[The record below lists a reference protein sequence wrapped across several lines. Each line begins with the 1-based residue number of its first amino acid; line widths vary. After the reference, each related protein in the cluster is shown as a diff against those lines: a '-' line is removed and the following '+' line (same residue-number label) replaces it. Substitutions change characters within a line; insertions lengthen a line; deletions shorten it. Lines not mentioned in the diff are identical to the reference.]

1 MGGAGEETRGEVE
14 ALAVAAAEAMGQATK
29 ALMAL
34 LDLPVQSGSPRA
46 QCLPAA
52 SAARALR
59 DAPRVGAALSFSVT
73 GDPEGA
79 LLVFFPPGG
88 VRALTSRL
96 TGQPPPEAGSAGGLG
111 ESALKEAGNIL
122 ASAYLSAAS
131 RWAGRVLRP
140 SIPRL
145 TPDWSGAGADGAL
158 QGLLPEAGTVLLVE
172 VPFGAGR
179 LVKGRV
185 LWFPGTQTRG
195 GLLRWGQGFGP
206 EVIRVP
212 AATFAAGR
220 EPDRLWIVG
229 LGSCVGVAL
238 YDPVAR
244 VGGLAHVLVPTGG
257 KGADGRWPAASPERA
272 VAAMLQAVAASG
284 GEPGRCVAKLAGGG
298 QAFEGVLGRGKS
310 QPVGPQTA
318 AAVRAELGRRGIMV
332 VAEAI
337 SPEPGRSMELDL
349 ASGTVT
355 VRGQGGKMQVL

>member
-1 MGGAGEETRGEVE
+1 MGGGGEETRGEVE
-14 ALAVAAAEAMGQATK
+14 ALAAAAAEAMGHATK
-29 ALMAL
+29 ALTAL
-34 LDLPVQSGSPRA
+34 LDLPVRSGSPRA
-46 QCLPAA
+46 QCLPVA
-52 SAARALR
+52 SAAQALR
-59 DAPRVGAALSFSVT
+59 EAPTVETALSFSVT

-79 LLVFFPPGG
+79 LLFFFPPGG

-96 TGQPPPEAGSAGGLG
+96 TGQPQPEGGLAGALG

-140 SIPRL
+140 SVPRL
-145 TPDWSGAGADGAL
+145 TTDWSRAGADDAL
-158 QGLLPEAGTVLLVE
+158 DGLLPDAGMVLLVE

-179 LVKGRV
+179 RVKGRL
-185 LWFPGTQTRG
+185 LWFPGTQTRS
-195 GLLRWGQGFGP
+195 GLLRWGQGAGP

-212 AATFAAGR
+212 AATSAAGR
-220 EPDRLWIVG
+220 EPDRLWIAG
-229 LGSCVGVAL
+229 MGSCVGVAL
-238 YDPVAR
+238 YDPGAR

-257 KGADGRWPAASPERA
+257 KGADERGPAASPERA
-272 VAAMLQAVAASG
+272 VAALLQAVAASG

-298 QAFEGVLGRGKS
+298 QAFEGVLGRGRS

-318 AAVRAELGRRGIMV
+318 AAVRAELGRRGILV

-349 ASGTVT
+349 ASGTVK
-355 VRGQGGKMQVL
+355 VRWPDGKVQVL